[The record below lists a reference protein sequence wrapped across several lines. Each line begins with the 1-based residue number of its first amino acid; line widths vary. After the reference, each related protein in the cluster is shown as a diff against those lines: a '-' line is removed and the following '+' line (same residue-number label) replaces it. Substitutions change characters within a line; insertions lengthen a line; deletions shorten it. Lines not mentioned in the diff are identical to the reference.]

1 MKKLLIVSILFL
13 FTGIAF
19 GQTIQK
25 NGSFGI
31 HVLTIELAEGVTMDQ
46 YMEFLTTKYIPE
58 AEKLFKGNKIILMKG
73 DRGKH
78 INKIAYV
85 NYFESTE
92 ARDRYY
98 PQEGVRSDEANE
110 IREKMA
116 PLREELEKLGTIS
129 DEYSGFVIL

>member
-1 MKKLLIVSILFL
+1 MKKLIIISAFIL
-13 FTGIAF
+13 FTGVAF
-19 GQTIQK
+19 GQTLQK
-25 NGSFGI
+25 DGSFGM

-58 AEKLFKGNKIILMKG
+58 AEKLFKGHKIILMKG
-73 DRGKH
+73 DRGKY

-98 PQEGVRSDEANE
+98 PQEGTPSDEAKE
-110 IREKMA
+110 ITEKLK
-116 PLREELEKLGTIS
+116 PLREELNKLGTIS
-129 DEYSGFVIL
+129 TEYSGFVIL